1 MQKYLITTW
10 RLWKLLKPF
19 HKDFYI
25 QLISTI
31 FQQAIGVLMVFII
44 SKILDKIV
52 NKDFN
57 LAYYFIF
64 SWLVIQGVL
73 IIMSYFSDKHAQDNL
88 DFRIQQHL
96 EEYSFKNIFKLNPS
110 QYAEDHSA
118 IKLQV
123 VNRGESAVQNIVT
136 SFILSI
142 FPTFTQIIFSLAAIS
157 FYSVTI
163 AAWCAGTL
171 MLVILWSGYFA
182 RYHRPFIK
190 KDMDNWDTQ
199 RKIRSEI
206 FQHLLL
212 VKNLAVE
219 KVYLKK
225 YLKNREVFIDY
236 KIFTWT
242 KSVSH
247 AHKRWFLFS
256 VSKTGSTILII
267 FLASL
272 GNLTIGAIYA
282 IWMWI
287 NDAYNNIFSV
297 IKALRQIPLRF
308 VELDKY
314 LEIIDKEPDFQEE
327 SDTKFVDGDIVFK
340 NLSFKYPKSESDVL
354 SNINIKIPKGSKVA
368 FVGHSGSGKTTITRL
383 LLRAYDY
390 NNLNNKSEEKSENN
404 YSGIKINNIELKDID
419 AGDLRKHIGY
429 VEQHVDLFDDTVK
442 NNILFGVDEKILKEW
457 EKEQAIDSKVEEISK
472 LARIDEF
479 YHRLGVQ
486 KFETEIGE
494 RGIKLSGG
502 ERQRIG
508 IARAIIKNPSI
519 LIFDEAT
526 SSLDTVNE
534 KYIKEAIDNVSKGRT
549 TIIIAH
555 RLSTIIDSDIIFVMD
570 KGQVVASGTHVE
582 LLENSTHYQ
591 DLIQHQELK

>member
-64 SWLVIQGVL
+64 SWLVIQGIL
-73 IIMSYFSDKHAQDNL
+73 IIVSYFSDKHAQDNL

-110 QYAEDHSA
+110 QYVEDHSA

-247 AHKRWFLFS
+247 AHKRWFIFS

-327 SDTKFVDGDIVFK
+327 SDTKFVDGDIVFE
-340 NLSFKYPKSESDVL
+340 NLSFKYPKSEGNVL
-354 SNINIKIPKGSKVA
+354 NNINIKIPQGSKVA

-390 NNLNNKSEEKSENN
+390 NNLNNKSEEGEN
-404 YSGIKINNIELKDID
+404 YSGIKINSVELKDID

-442 NNILFGVDEKILKEW
+442 NNILFGVDEKVLKEL
-457 EKEQAIDSKVEEISK
+457 EKEQVIDSKIEEISK

-479 YHRLGVQ
+479 YHRLGVR

-494 RGIKLSGG
+494 RSIKLSGG

-570 KGQVVASGTHVE
+570 KGKVVANGTHLE
-582 LLENSTHYQ
+582 LLESSSHYQ